1 MTNRKKS
8 PKKEWKNICYYWSRG
23 RLKWNKD
30 LYLPKFYGGDML
42 IKSSTCYPTAVH
54 FLWVRRGL
62 DSRGPEHPHAARGSN
77 WLKWLY
83 AFFVRNVL
91 LIWNIVVFLSI
102 SFVHHS
108 VQFVR
113 FDLMLVK
120 NGKKMSQNATG
131 LSLLKFWLHALKW
144 RRKIDREKKDDK
156 RNLFVIIII
165 SGDII
170 WFAWSTY
177 FSFLFN
183 CNLIVTLWVNNIG
196 AMFTVL

>member
-54 FLWVRRGL
+54 LLWVRRGL

-120 NGKKMSQNATG
+120 NGKKNVPKCNRTEPSKVLTAR
-131 LSLLKFWLHALKW
+131 LKMTSKNWQRKK
-144 RRKIDREKKDDK
+144 RR
-156 RNLFVIIII
+156 
-165 SGDII
+165 
-170 WFAWSTY
+170 
-177 FSFLFN
+177 
-183 CNLIVTLWVNNIG
+183 
-196 AMFTVL
+196 